1 MALARQGIGMRL
13 FLASLSLAQKL
24 RETIELCSL
33 LRITLDP
40 HEVRPM
46 EELDSLGVLWNLLTR
61 DVAVVG
67 GLQSPLL
74 SWIGAAGIFTLCLW
88 HSAVLIR
95 GQVHIQR
102 TLSRL
107 QSSVAPLVLARRQVS
122 KDWLVIPALAKRRSN
137 LAESPEAR
145 RDLDDL
151 QALDRAVRS
160 EQAFARDWLSYRKTL
175 AVEQSAWFLEPT
187 VHSQRSASE
196 FFSFESLCAAHL
208 NVRFYRQLPAFMTGM
223 GLMFTFLAILIGL
236 SKLHANGSEIDGI
249 QGLVNGLSG
258 KFVTSIVGLACANAF
273 TLLENSL
280 WHRLDNRHR
289 ECISLLDE
297 MFPKKAAD
305 QSARISSLPNG
316 SPATIVAP
324 VRNDAAHQLVEAVQQ
339 RLGSTVAALNSA
351 AQALTALNSKHSPM
365 KLDDLCE
372 EIGHEVQRALRPM
385 MNPLLEAIHDLNRSI
400 KQQCSSV
407 QLSHSEIETMFQELR
422 SNTAATTEPVRPANN
437 DRDPGKSSRIT

>member
-1 MALARQGIGMRL
+1 M
-13 FLASLSLAQKL
+13 
-24 RETIELCSL
+24 
-33 LRITLDP
+33 D
-40 HEVRPM
+40 
-46 EELDSLGVLWNLLTR
+46 ELDSFTALWKLLTR
-61 DVAVVG
+61 DVTVVG
-67 GLQSPLL
+67 GLQSPML
-74 SWIGAAGIFTLCLW
+74 SWIGAAGILTLCLW
-88 HSAVLIR
+88 HSTVFIR
-95 GQVHIQR
+95 GLLQIQR
-102 TLSRL
+102 TLSRF

-122 KDWLVIPALAKRRSN
+122 KEWLVIPALAKRRAR
-137 LAESPEAR
+137 LDESPETR

-175 AVEQSAWFLEPT
+175 LVEQSAWFLEPT
-187 VHSQRSASE
+187 VHCQRSASE

-236 SKLHANGSEIDGI
+236 GKLHANGSEIDGI
-249 QGLVNGLSG
+249 QGLINGLSG

-297 MFPKKAAD
+297 MFPQKAAD
-305 QSARISSLPNG
+305 QPTQIPSSPNG
-316 SPATIVAP
+316 SPTTMIAP
-324 VRNDAAHQLVEAVQQ
+324 ARNDTAHQLVEVVQQ

-351 AQALTALNSKHSPM
+351 SQALTALNSKHSPM
-365 KLDDLCE
+365 KLDDLPE
-372 EIGHEVQRALRPM
+372 EIGHEVQRALRPL

-400 KQQCSSV
+400 KEQCSPV
-407 QLSHSEIETMFQELR
+407 QLSQSDIETMFQGLR
-422 SNTAATTEPVRPANN
+422 SNTAATTEQVCPAN
-437 DRDPGKSSRIT
+437 KTAIQESRVVPHETAWKERRG

>member
-1 MALARQGIGMRL
+1 
-13 FLASLSLAQKL
+13 
-24 RETIELCSL
+24 
-33 LRITLDP
+33 
-40 HEVRPM
+40 M
-46 EELDSLGVLWNLLTR
+46 EELDSLGVLWHVLTR

-74 SWIGAAGIFTLCLW
+74 SWIGAAAILTLCLW

-95 GQVHIQR
+95 GLLHIQR
-102 TLSRL
+102 TLSRF
-107 QSSVAPLVLARRQVS
+107 QSSVEPLILARRQVS
-122 KDWLVIPALAKRRSN
+122 KDWLVIPALAKRRTN
-137 LAESPEAR
+137 LAESPETR

-187 VHSQRSASE
+187 VHSQRSASD

-249 QGLVNGLSG
+249 QGLINGLSG

-289 ECISLLDE
+289 ECVALSG
-297 MFPKKAAD
+297 
-305 QSARISSLPNG
+305 RNVSSKSCRSICPVSSSQNG
-316 SPATIVAP
+316 PPTAIVAP
-324 VRNDAAHQLVEAVQQ
+324 VQNDAAHQLVEVVQQ

-351 AQALTALNSKHSPM
+351 SQSLTALNSKHSPM
-365 KLDDLCE
+365 KLDDLPE
-372 EIGHEVQRALRPM
+372 EIGQEVQRALRPM

-407 QLSHSEIETMFQELR
+407 QLSQSEIETMFQELR
-422 SNTAATTEPVRPANN
+422 SNTAATTEPVRPTNN
-437 DRDPGKSSRIT
+437 DRDPGRARRERRG

>member
-1 MALARQGIGMRL
+1 M
-13 FLASLSLAQKL
+13 
-24 RETIELCSL
+24 
-33 LRITLDP
+33 D
-40 HEVRPM
+40 
-46 EELDSLGVLWNLLTR
+46 ELDLFTALWELLTR
-61 DVAVVG
+61 DVTIVG
-67 GLQSPLL
+67 GLQSPML
-74 SWIGAAGIFTLCLW
+74 SWIGAAGILTLCLW
-88 HSAVLIR
+88 HSTVLIR
-95 GQVHIQR
+95 GLLHIQR
-102 TLSRL
+102 TLSRF

-122 KDWLVIPALAKRRSN
+122 KDWLVIPALAKRRAR
-137 LAESPEAR
+137 LDESETR

-160 EQAFARDWLSYRKTL
+160 EQAFARNWLSYRKTL

-208 NVRFYRQLPAFMTGM
+208 NVHFYRQFPAFLTGM

-249 QGLVNGLSG
+249 QGLINGLSG

-297 MFPKKAAD
+297 MFPQKAAD
-305 QSARISSLPNG
+305 QSIQITSSPIG
-316 SPATIVAP
+316 PPTTMVAS
-324 VRNDAAHQLVEAVQQ
+324 VQNDTAHQLVEVVQQ

-351 AQALTALNSKHSPM
+351 SQALTALNSKHSPM
-365 KLDDLCE
+365 KLDDLAG
-372 EIGHEVQRALRPM
+372 EIGHEVQRALKPLM
-385 MNPLLEAIHDLNRSI
+385 SPLLEAIHELNRSI
-400 KQQCSSV
+400 KERCPTV
-407 QLSHSEIETMFQELR
+407 QLSQSEIETMFHELR
-422 SNTAATTEPVRPANN
+422 GNTTATTKQVHPANS
-437 DRDPGKSSRIT
+437 DRDPGKRSRFT